1 MVANN
6 ANIADRVDSPS
17 VGILIVTK
25 DLQYLVGELVS
36 IFISLCFIDIV
47 IYYSGMPQADRA
59 ACFVY
64 GLNCS

>member
-17 VGILIVTK
+17 AGILIVTK

-36 IFISLCFIDIV
+36 IFISLCFVDIV
-47 IYYSGMPQADRA
+47 FIIQACHKLTLLPA
-59 ACFVY
+59 LFM
-64 GLNCS
+64 G